1 MTNRI
6 VFAGQGATVR
16 LVPKVASATDAPKVT
31 VLSGKITAGQV
42 TPQAA

>member
-16 LVPKVASATDAPKVT
+16 LVPKVASASAPKVT
-31 VLSGKITAGQV
+31 VLSGKITGGQV